1 MAVLRENPAGEV
13 KRPPEDGLKLVL
25 AGDLP
30 GNVTDGA
37 PEIGLELAKGL
48 AGALELM
55 GVGVTLMP
63 DQCQLADA
71 PIGLAEI
78 DPNLSGQP
86 DQALAR
92 PVEELGIG
100 REHHVL
106 GLNGGVED
114 HPLVVSGFIAPVF
127 TATARLSWRSEA
139 IRSSPIRWRQRV
151 IDERSKGSAWQKNS
165 SPQKYWK

>member
-1 MAVLRENPAGEV
+1 
-13 KRPPEDGLKLVL
+13 
-25 AGDLP
+25 
-30 GNVTDGA
+30 
-37 PEIGLELAKGL
+37 
-48 AGALELM
+48 M

-63 DQCQLADA
+63 DQCELADA

-86 DQALAR
+86 DQVLAR

-114 HPLVVSGFIAPVF
+114 HPLGVLRLHRFGLHRHRQALLEKRGDPLLAHPLAP
-127 TATARLSWRSEA
+127 AGHRRA
-139 IRSSPIRWRQRV
+139 I
-151 IDERSKGSAWQKNS
+151 EGSA
-165 SPQKYWK
+165 